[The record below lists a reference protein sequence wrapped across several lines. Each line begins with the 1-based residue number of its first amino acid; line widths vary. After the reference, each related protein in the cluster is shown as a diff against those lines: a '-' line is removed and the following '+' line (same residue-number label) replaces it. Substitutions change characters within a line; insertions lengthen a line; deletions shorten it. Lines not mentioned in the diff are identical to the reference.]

1 MNAIENQAEEQF
13 KKRLEELKAQE
24 VIEADDRAEIPA
36 EQPVNKTE
44 KVITTI
50 IDDSAA
56 TVSRKIEEDEEEEE
70 PKSSKGFWAKVSKRI
85 SKRIKD
91 LMNETDEE
99 EV

>member
-24 VIEADDRAEIPA
+24 VTEADEQAEIPE
-36 EQPVNKTE
+36 EQPVGNKTG

-50 IDDSAA
+50 IDDSTAG
-56 TVSRKIEEDEEEEE
+56 VSRKIEEDDEEDDE
-70 PKSSKGFWAKVSKRI
+70 PKSSKGFWAKVG
-85 SKRIKD
+85 KRIKD
-91 LMNETDEE
+91 LIGETEE